1 MAGAFDNWDDLRS
14 SVNQLEK
21 SISGSKAT
29 HINTQSLK
37 DAAKRLVQRYFRVV
51 RPELEGIGIDEAEL
65 TAADSEM
72 QALLG
77 LANSRNRKSSYV
89 AVLRNARTQF
99 DELELARELRLGQM
113 RAHTPVQSAVETQI
127 LEILSQLVPS
137 AGLSYQQA
145 LNDLQEERRVSF
157 RGTANELREAMRET
171 LDHLAPDGDVKASN
185 DFKLTKGQTKP
196 TQKQKVRYILRSRG
210 VSGTARQTPEATASL
225 VDELTASVTRAS
237 FERGNLSAHIASTEQ
252 EVRQLKMYV
261 DSVLAELLEI
271 HASTETA
278 A

>member
-1 MAGAFDNWDDLRS
+1 MADVSLDSWDALRN
-14 SVNQLEK
+14 SVTQLQK
-21 SISGSKAT
+21 SISESNAT

-37 DAAKRLVQRYFRVV
+37 DAAKRLVQQYFRAV
-51 RPELEGIGIDEAEL
+51 RPELEGIGVDEAKL

-89 AVLRNARTQF
+89 AILRNVRTQF
-99 DELELARELRLGQM
+99 DELELARELRLGQA
-113 RAHTPVQSAVETQI
+113 RARTPVQSTVETQI
-127 LEILSQLVPS
+127 LATLSKLVPS

-157 RGTANELREAMRET
+157 RGTANELRETMRET
-171 LDHLAPDGDVKASN
+171 LDHLAPDEDVESS
-185 DFKLTKGQTKP
+185 DGFKLAKNHTKP

-210 VSGTARQTPEATASL
+210 ISGTARQTPEATASL

-237 FERGNLSAHIASTEQ
+237 FERGNLSAHIASTGQ

-271 HASTETA
+271 HA
-278 A
+278 

>member
-1 MAGAFDNWDDLRS
+1 MAEVALDSWEDLRS
-14 SVNQLEK
+14 SVNQLQK
-21 SISGSKAT
+21 AISRSSAT

-37 DAAKRLVQRYFRVV
+37 EAAKRLVQQYFRVV
-51 RPELEGIGIDEAEL
+51 RPDLEGIGIDESEL
-65 TAADSEM
+65 SGADAEM

-77 LANSRNRKSSYV
+77 LAASRNRKSSYV
-89 AVLRNARTQF
+89 AVIRNVRTQF
-99 DELELARELRLGQM
+99 DELEPARELRLGQA
-113 RAHTPVQSAVETQI
+113 RTETSVRSIVETQI
-127 LEILSQLVPS
+127 LETLRQLVPS

-145 LNDLQEERRVSF
+145 LNDLQDETRVSF
-157 RGTANELREAMRET
+157 RGTANELREALRET
-171 LDHLAPDGDVKASN
+171 LDHLAPDGDVEASGG
-185 DFKLTKGQTKP
+185 FKLEKNRTKP

-210 VSGTARQTPEATASL
+210 VSGTARQTPEAAASL

-271 HASTETA
+271 HA
-278 A
+278 